1 MVVNYAQKFDNKV
14 DERFTK
20 EALSNW
26 YQLTKISTSLELTLL
41 KCILFLH
48 LK

>member
-20 EALSNW
+20 KLFQLVS
-26 YQLTKISTSLELTLL
+26 LTKISTSLELTLL
-41 KCILFLH
+41 KCILFQLH
-48 LK
+48 K